1 MAAAQ
6 TSEIRNWLEHG
17 RKLGATHVLVV
28 CDTFDWEDYPVFVKP
43 EENVH
48 DKFAQ
53 YHGVNMQKVQEVYN
67 LSIDVEDQLHSLRA
81 LNF

>member
-43 EENVH
+43 KENAHDIFVH
-48 DKFAQ
+48 YNGLD
-53 YHGVNMQKVQEVYN
+53 MQKVQEVYN
-67 LSIDVEDQLHSLRA
+67 LSIDIEKQLRQRRA
-81 LNF
+81 FNF